1 MSIFKK
7 IMTANKKKRLESQ
20 PTREKT
26 GGSTFKNPKMVHRKL
41 GILMTAWQL
50 IDMAD
55 LRGKIV
61 GGAQVSELHSNFLI
75 NLGNAK
81 AEDFEALGELIQ
93 EKVHFESGIKLD
105 WEIKK
110 VGLRNPSKKPC
121 QILESNDAG

>member
-1 MSIFKK
+1 
-7 IMTANKKKRLESQ
+7 
-20 PTREKT
+20 
-26 GGSTFKNPKMVHRKL
+26 MVHRKL

-75 NLGNAK
+75 NLGDAK

-93 EKVHFESGIKLD
+93 EKVYFESGIKLD

-110 VGLRNPSKKPC
+110 VGLRHKLKKAL
-121 QILESNDAG
+121 QNFGVK